1 MATVVVGWSPRGV
14 DNLNDDGGKG
24 GTDGSGSDSSVHVVL
39 TPMDGLTVVAGT
51 GEKVNGTQ
59 MDDLE
64 TIGLLT
70 LMDQFQLVTKYQKS
84 T

>member
-1 MATVVVGWSPRGV
+1 MV
-14 DNLNDDGGKG
+14 
-24 GTDGSGSDSSVHVVL
+24 SGSDSSVHVVL

-51 GEKVNGTQ
+51 GEKVNGNQ

-64 TIGLLT
+64 TLVLLT
-70 LMDQFQLVTKYQKS
+70 LMDQFQLVSKYQKS